1 MPTVAMRSSLV
12 HNFGALLFLFLPA
25 LPSSARSSKSA
36 QNATTFDEAHSWS
49 PLHLGDPSPPGSRP
63 HAHARS
69 SSRSLDAEEQ
79 GSSSSRSLNAEGQG
93 GSSSPPHAHLLNY
106 SSHRRILVRPLL
118 HLGLSKAPDDAGYP
132 LMYITSAFLGKHALG
147 RCKRHACVRDL
158 KRVSIWHTLSL
169 HVTCPTA
176 PPSCTEYRACLSP
189 CDIAGAWDTLVAWA
203 TWRVIRPD
211 PILTPFVPAYAVHR
225 YPEDYAI
232 L

>member
-1 MPTVAMRSSLV
+1 MPTVSMRLSSLV
-12 HNFGALLFLFLPA
+12 HNFGALLLLFLPTT
-25 LPSSARSSKSA
+25 LPGARSKSA
-36 QNATTFDEAHSWS
+36 HKATTVDNGASSWS
-49 PLHLGDPSPPGSRP
+49 PLHLGDPLPPGGGP

-69 SSRSLDAEEQ
+69 SRRSLDAEGQ
-79 GSSSSRSLNAEGQG
+79 GSSSP
-93 GSSSPPHAHLLNY
+93 PPHAHLLNY

-118 HLGLSKAPDDAGYP
+118 HLGLSKTPDDAGYP
-132 LMYITSAFLGKHALG
+132 LMYITSAFLGEHALG
-147 RCKRHACVRDL
+147 RCKRHACVRYL